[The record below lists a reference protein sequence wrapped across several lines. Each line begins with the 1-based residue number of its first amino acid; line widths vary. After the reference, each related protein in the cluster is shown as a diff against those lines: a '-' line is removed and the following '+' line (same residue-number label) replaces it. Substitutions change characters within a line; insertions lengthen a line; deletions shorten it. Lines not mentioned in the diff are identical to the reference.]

1 MGSDIKYISYW
12 GITIKN
18 KWTSLLQSAV
28 IPSLRPERGS
38 LLKPSAHPA
47 GASGLCWWPLSRLLL
62 PRACPLTSTEAYSLD
77 WMKYHVLAFVRQLSM
92 YSFCLQLP
100 QGTDNSLYFLPPR
113 CRVNAQYL
121 LTLVGVSSTISNLGN
136 VFFISKTLSSF
147 CKKKTYLIMFQIFF
161 TQGKQIQLPQLFF
174 LRPIFQ
180 DFNHRYTSSKPLPNQ
195 GSTPHQFIRVNPVS
209 PSHGNGLGT
218 G

>member
-28 IPSLRPERGS
+28 IPSLRPQRGS

-47 GASGLCWWPLSRLLL
+47 GASSLCWWPLSRLLL
-62 PRACPLTSTEAYSLD
+62 PRACPLTSTEALSLD
-77 WMKYHVLAFVRQLSM
+77 WMKYHVLAFVHQLSM

-100 QGTDNSLYFLPPR
+100 QGTDNSLYFLPPK

-121 LTLVGVSSTISNLGN
+121 LILVGVSSTISNLGN

-147 CKKKTYLIMFQIFF
+147 CKKKKNLFNHV
-161 TQGKQIQLPQLFF
+161 LDFF
-174 LRPIFQ
+174 LHKLNKASYLNF
-180 DFNHRYTSSKPLPNQ
+180 SKANFPR
-195 GSTPHQFIRVNPVS
+195 F
-209 PSHGNGLGT
+209 
-218 G
+218 